1 MSGEFIYNVKENVH
15 SKLPPGPRG
24 DRMKEFVPEFV
35 DVSTRLLVNTEASLY
50 SNIIDT
56 IQPDLSQEDD
66 RMARMKKRLAPA
78 NDIVFMDIENGL
90 VVQKKEFMDKVF
102 LIKDSIGLSNWKV
115 TGEMKEVGG
124 LNCMEAV
131 FIPKEDDTTA
141 VTAWFAPEIAT
152 NAGPAGFGGLPGLV
166 VYLNIN
172 NGQTVISLVSQIM
185 REVKS
190 KEIDIPSKG
199 KVVTQ
204 EEYDDL
210 VKKKMEQMKKQMEGR
225 GGPGGGPPRH

>member
-56 IQPDLSQEDD
+56 IQPDLSQEDG

-172 NGQTVISLVSQIM
+172 DGQTVISLVSQIM

-204 EEYDDL
+204 EDDL